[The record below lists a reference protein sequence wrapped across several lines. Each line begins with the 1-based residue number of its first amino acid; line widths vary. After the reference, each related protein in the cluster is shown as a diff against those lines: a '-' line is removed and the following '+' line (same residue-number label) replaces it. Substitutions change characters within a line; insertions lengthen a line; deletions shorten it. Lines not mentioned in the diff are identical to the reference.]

1 MKPSIEGDL
10 GREQREFSAVGSKP
24 EVVVAQFLV
33 ATRIKVSRDNRQRGR
48 GRHGRLQVKNGAL
61 YPIWPGCALKQIKW
75 SGRLIDDAHL
85 QVAIA
90 RFVDRQAVSAD
101 RIGRITNRAET
112 RSHYLKLCFR
122 FEYATLNGGEY
133 SLLATVRELMRL
145 APDWKLEAWGP
156 TQRPGGGKSFGE
168 ALAQAG
174 ITHLPLEFRTPNG
187 EPRPRDEVEEDI
199 VRLAQARQPEII
211 HANSLSAGRWLGRVV
226 PRLAC
231 PTTAHLRDI
240 IRLTESAVAELARHQ
255 RLFAV
260 SEATRHHHVNQG
272 LPADR
277 VVTVY
282 NGLDLE
288 KFSPRPRQGW
298 LRTQLG
304 LPAEALVIGSIG
316 QINLRKGLDV
326 LALAA
331 PEIVAQFPG
340 VHFVHAGERFSQKP
354 ESIEFDQRLD
364 ETFARLPPPA
374 RWHRLGIVE
383 EAAMFYP
390 ELDLLVHPARQE
402 PFGRVLLEAAAMNV
416 PLVAT
421 NVGGTAEMFHI
432 GEPARLIEPNSPQQ
446 LAKVVCDLLGQP
458 ETTRESASRT
468 GQAIRDQFPAERCA
482 RELVR
487 EFRRVGEATSGA

>member
-1 MKPSIEGDL
+1 
-10 GREQREFSAVGSKP
+10 
-24 EVVVAQFLV
+24 
-33 ATRIKVSRDNRQRGR
+33 
-48 GRHGRLQVKNGAL
+48 
-61 YPIWPGCALKQIKW
+61 
-75 SGRLIDDAHL
+75 
-85 QVAIA
+85 
-90 RFVDRQAVSAD
+90 
-101 RIGRITNRAET
+101 
-112 RSHYLKLCFR
+112 LKLCFL

-133 SLLATVRELMRL
+133 SLLATVCELTRL

-156 TQRPGGGKSFGE
+156 MHRPGGGKSFGE

-174 ITHLPLEFRTPNG
+174 ITYLPLEFRTLNG

-199 VRLAQARQPEII
+199 VQLAQARQPGII

-240 IRLTESAVAELARHQ
+240 IRLSESAVAELARHQ

-260 SEATRHHHVNQG
+260 SEATRSHHFKQG
-272 LPADR
+272 LPPDR
-277 VVTVY
+277 IVTVY
-282 NGLDLE
+282 NGLDLNQ
-288 KFSPRPRQGW
+288 FSPRPRTGW

-326 LALAA
+326 LAKAA
-331 PEIVAQFPG
+331 EQIVAQFPG

-354 ESIEFDQRLD
+354 ESIAFDQQLD

-383 EAAMFYP
+383 DVTTLYP
-390 ELDLLVHPARQE
+390 ELDVLVHPARQE

-416 PLVAT
+416 PIVAT
-421 NVGGTAEMFHI
+421 NVGGTAEMFHA
-432 GEPARLIEPNSPQQ
+432 GEPARLIEPDSSQQ
-446 LAKVVCDLLGQP
+446 LAEAVCDVLGQP
-458 ETTRESASRT
+458 GTTRESASRM
-468 GQAIRDQFPAERCA
+468 GQAIRDRFPAERCA

-487 EFRRVGEATSGA
+487 EWGKVGEEWGGVA